1 MSGLFRKEVLDAR
14 RDTGFGHVSM
24 APPISFTVWCVMAAL
39 VAGGIVAL
47 LVFGQY
53 TKRTRVV
60 GITVPAA
67 GVLKLT
73 TPQPGIVIERRVEEG
88 QPVHAG
94 QVMFVL
100 SSERMTDAT
109 GRQRGAQSAILE
121 QLAGRR
127 ASLAE
132 ELERRVRLLDEQAV
146 STSRRLAALMSE
158 ANHLRREL
166 ETQSA
171 REASAAEQLARYEE
185 LARQNFV
192 SPVTARQRRDELLEQ
207 TARRQALE
215 RTLLAVQREA
225 GVVSSELKQLPL
237 RAEQQQ
243 AELEREMA
251 SLQQD
256 IVGAEAARTV
266 VVTAPRDGLVTAI
279 AAERGQTV
287 GLQPLATLLPRDSPL
302 EAHLFAPSRSIGFV
316 EPGQRVRVRYAAYP
330 FQKFG
335 QYDGEVVQ
343 VSRTA
348 LAPAELPPQ
357 LALPAHAEALYR
369 ITVRLALPHV
379 MAYGRAQALTAGM
392 QLEAD
397 VMQERRRLIEWVFE
411 PLIALGRKL

>member
-1 MSGLFRKEVLDAR
+1 VL
-14 RDTGFGHVSM
+14 
-24 APPISFTVWCVMAAL
+24 AAL
-39 VAGGIVAL
+39 FAGGLVTL
-47 LVFGQY
+47 LLFGQY

-67 GVLKLT
+67 GVLKLA
-73 TPQPGIVIERRVEEG
+73 TPQPGIVIERRVAEG
-88 QPVHAG
+88 QQVRAG
-94 QVMFVL
+94 QVLFVL
-100 SSERMTDAT
+100 SSERLTDTA

-121 QLAGRR
+121 QMAGRR
-127 ASLAE
+127 ASLQE
-132 ELERRVRLLDEQAV
+132 ELARRIRLLDEQAV
-146 STSRRLAALMSE
+146 STARRLAALRSE
-158 ANHLRREL
+158 AAQLRREL
-166 ETQSA
+166 DTQAA
-171 REASAAEQLARYEE
+171 RVASAAEQLARYEE

-192 SPVTARQRRDELLEQ
+192 SPLTARQRRDELLEQ

-215 RTLLAVQREA
+215 RTLLAVQRDA
-225 GVVSSELKQLPL
+225 GVVSSELRQIPL
-237 RAEQQQ
+237 RAQQQQ
-243 AELEREMA
+243 AELAREMA

-256 IVGAEAARTV
+256 IVGAEAARSV
-266 VVTAPRDGLVTAI
+266 VVAAPQDGVVTAI
-279 AAERGQTV
+279 AAEPGQSV
-287 GLQPLATLLPRDSPL
+287 GLQPLATLLPLGSPL
-302 EAHLFAPSRSIGFV
+302 EAHLYAPSRAIGFI

-343 VSRTA
+343 VSRSA

-369 ITVRLALPHV
+369 ITVRLTLPHV
-379 MAYGRAQALTAGM
+379 MAYGRAQSLAAGM

>member
-1 MSGLFRKEVLDAR
+1 L
-14 RDTGFGHVSM
+14 
-24 APPISFTVWCVMAAL
+24 
-39 VAGGIVAL
+39 
-47 LVFGQY
+47 
-53 TKRTRVV
+53 
-60 GITVPAA
+60 
-67 GVLKLT
+67 
-73 TPQPGIVIERRVEEG
+73 
-88 QPVHAG
+88 
-94 QVMFVL
+94 FVL
-100 SSERMTDAT
+100 SSERVTDAT
-109 GRQRGAQSAILE
+109 GRHRGAQGAILE
-121 QLAGRR
+121 QLYARR

-132 ELERRVRLLDEQAV
+132 ELARRLRLLDEQAL
-146 STSRRLAALMSE
+146 STSRRLVALRSE
-158 ANHLRREL
+158 AAHLRKEL
-166 ETQSA
+166 ETQAA

-192 SPVTARQRRDELLEQ
+192 SPLTARQRRDELLDQ

-215 RTLLAVQREA
+215 RTLVAAQREA
-225 GVVSSELKQLPL
+225 AVVSSELRQIPL

-243 AELEREMA
+243 AELQRELA

-266 VVTAPRDGLVTAI
+266 VVVAPQDGLVTAI

-287 GLQPLATLLPRDSPL
+287 GPQPLATLLPRDSPL
-302 EAHLFAPSRSIGFV
+302 EAHLYAPSRSIGFI
-316 EPGQRVRVRYAAYP
+316 EPGQTVRVRYAAYP

-335 QYDGEVVQ
+335 QYEGEVMQ

-357 LALPAHAEALYR
+357 IVLPMHAEALYR

-379 MAYGRAQALTAGM
+379 MAYGRAQPLAAGM

>member
-1 MSGLFRKEVLDAR
+1 MSALFRNEVLQAR
-14 RDTGFGHVSM
+14 QAIGFGQVTM
-24 APPISFTVWCVMAAL
+24 RPPLSFTVWCAMSAL
-39 VAGGIVAL
+39 VAGGLVAL

-53 TKRTRVV
+53 TKRTRVA

-73 TPQPGIVIERRVEEG
+73 TPQPGIVIDRRVEEG
-88 QPVHAG
+88 DRVEAG

-100 SSERMTDAT
+100 SSERMTGAP
-109 GRQRGAQSAILE
+109 GRQRGAQGAILE
-121 QLAGRR
+121 QLDDRR

-132 ELERRVRLLDEQAV
+132 ELARRRRLLDEQGAAAA
-146 STSRRLAALMSE
+146 RRLATLQAE
-158 ANHLRREL
+158 AHQLRREL

-171 REASAAEQLARYEE
+171 REASAAEHLARYEE

-192 SPVTARQRRDELLEQ
+192 SPVTARQRRDELLDQ

-215 RTLLAVQREA
+215 RTLLTVHRET
-225 GVVSSELKQLPL
+225 GVVSSELRQIPL
-237 RAEQQQ
+237 RAEQQL

-251 SLQQD
+251 ALQQD

-266 VVTAPRDGLVTAI
+266 VVTAPQDGVITAI
-279 AAERGQTV
+279 TAERGQAV
-287 GLQPLATLLPRDSPL
+287 GLQPLATLLPHDSPL
-302 EAHLFAPSRSIGFV
+302 EAHLFAPSRAVGFV
-316 EPGQRVRVRYAAYP
+316 EAGQKVRLRYAAYP

-335 QYDGEVVQ
+335 QYDGEVTQ

-348 LAPAELPPQ
+348 LAPSELPPQ
-357 LALPAHAEALYR
+357 LALPAHAEGLYR
-369 ITVRLALPHV
+369 ITVRLAAPHV
-379 MAYGRAQALTAGM
+379 MAYGRPQALTAGM

-397 VMQERRRLIEWVFE
+397 VMQERRRLLEWVFE

>member
-1 MSGLFRKEVLDAR
+1 MSGLFRKEVLEARPDA
-14 RDTGFGHVSM
+14 GFGHVSM

-109 GRQRGAQSAILE
+109 GRHRGAQSAILE
-121 QLAGRR
+121 QLDGRR

-132 ELERRVRLLDEQAV
+132 ELARRVRLLDEQAA

-225 GVVSSELKQLPL
+225 GVVSSELRQLPL

-316 EPGQRVRVRYAAYP
+316 EAGQRVRVRYAAYP

-379 MAYGRAQALTAGM
+379 MAYGRAQALAAGM